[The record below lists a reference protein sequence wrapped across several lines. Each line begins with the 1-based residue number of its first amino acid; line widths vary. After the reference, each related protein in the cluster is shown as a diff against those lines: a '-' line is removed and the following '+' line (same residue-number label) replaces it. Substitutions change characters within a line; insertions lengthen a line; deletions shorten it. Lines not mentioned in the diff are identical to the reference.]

1 MDDELQP
8 QMYAFIRVRL
18 MTRCRD
24 NWENYERTR
33 DEWVCAQITPSGKD
47 VPNAMMITA
56 ETESIISIEK
66 AKKIIR
72 KNL

>member
-1 MDDELQP
+1 MAEELKT

-18 MTRCRD
+18 MTRLND
-24 NWENYERTR
+24 WKNYPADK
-33 DEWVCAQITPSGKD
+33 DEWVCAQVTPSGKD
-47 VPNAMMITA
+47 IPNAMMITA
-56 ETESIISIEK
+56 ESASIISVET